1 MNAHYLV
8 AGVGA
13 NLLEVLLDGLA
24 LRFTGVVV
32 EVATDGLVVP
42 ARGNSPPINR
52 RVEIYKF
59 DRCMRDIGVEAVEDL
74 QKARHDGRLF
84 AKIALSL
91 REPPCTLLE
100 GDLRH
105 LLLAPQRV
113 RAHVPVTVC

>member
-8 AGVGA
+8 GVDA
-13 NLLEVLLDGLA
+13 SPLEVVLDGLA
-24 LRFTGVVV
+24 LPLTGVGV
-32 EVATDGLVVP
+32 EVLAEGVIAVP
-42 ARGNSPPINR
+42 EPNFPF
-52 RVEIYKF
+52 V
-59 DRCMRDIGVEAVEDL
+59 CMGADVGICVGVALYVRLEVPEDL
-74 QKARHDGRLF
+74 QKARHDGSF
-84 AKIALSL
+84 FVKIALSL